1 MASTSKIEDIIDEI
15 EAYIDDCKPS
25 AFSTNKIVVN
35 RDELESLIQELR
47 TKTPDEIKK
56 YQRMIANREQILADA
71 KAKADE
77 IISQAQV
84 QTNELVSE
92 HQIMQQ
98 AYAQANE
105 VILIAQKNAQE
116 KIDRATE
123 DANNIRMGAIA
134 YTDELLA
141 NIQTIL
147 ANSIETTR
155 ARDEAFLNTMQV
167 YLDTV
172 NGNRA
177 ALVPDSLNDGD
188 SDPAAS
194 LDSTGEAAATAEPAL
209 APAEAQTSDVND
221 DDVIVVHDAAR
232 PMVTDESLSD
242 VICVCRKHG
251 NSMAIIDCVDTMY
264 AREDVGTSQVLE
276 RSMMVRGQTP
286 EAVTG
291 KRMREMYRAADEK
304 KIHDD
309 SISALQIALG
319 WKVYFAKGSEQN
331 IKLTRPTDLKFFEMW
346 LAAQK
351 KVQRKDSE

>member
-1 MASTSKIEDIIDEI
+1 MPNASKIEDIIDEI
-15 EAYIDDCKPS
+15 EAYIDDCKPT
-25 AFSTNKIVVN
+25 AFSTSKIVVN

-77 IISQAQV
+77 IISKAQI

-155 ARDEAFLNTMQV
+155 KHNETFLATMQT

-172 NGNRA
+172 DANRA
-177 ALVPDSLNDGD
+177 SLVPDSINEGNT
-188 SDPAAS
+188 DPASSAS
-194 LDSTGEAAATAEPAL
+194 ANEPATT
-209 APAEAQTSDVND
+209 AAETTTHSAISSAD
-221 DDVIVVHDAAR
+221 DDV
-232 PMVTDESLSD
+232 P
-242 VICVCRKHG
+242 
-251 NSMAIIDCVDTMY
+251 
-264 AREDVGTSQVLE
+264 
-276 RSMMVRGQTP
+276 
-286 EAVTG
+286 
-291 KRMREMYRAADEK
+291 
-304 KIHDD
+304 
-309 SISALQIALG
+309 ALDIPDQ
-319 WKVYFAKGSEQN
+319 
-331 IKLTRPTDLKFFEMW
+331 FFNKE
-346 LAAQK
+346 
-351 KVQRKDSE
+351 

>member
-56 YQRMIANREQILADA
+56 YQRMIANREPILADA

-147 ANSIETTR
+147 ANSIETTK

-188 SDPAAS
+188 ADPAAS
-194 LDSTGEAAATAEPAL
+194 LDSTGEAAATEPSFEQ
-209 APAEAQTSDVND
+209 AEAPSSND
-221 DDVIVVHDAAR
+221 DDDIPALD
-232 PMVTDESLSD
+232 
-242 VICVCRKHG
+242 I
-251 NSMAIIDCVDTMY
+251 
-264 AREDVGTSQVLE
+264 
-276 RSMMVRGQTP
+276 P
-286 EAVTG
+286 E
-291 KRMREMYRAADEK
+291 
-304 KIHDD
+304 
-309 SISALQIALG
+309 Q
-319 WKVYFAKGSEQN
+319 
-331 IKLTRPTDLKFFEMW
+331 FFNKE
-346 LAAQK
+346 
-351 KVQRKDSE
+351 

>member
-1 MASTSKIEDIIDEI
+1 MPNSSKIEDIIDEI

-25 AFSTNKIVVN
+25 AFSTSKIIVN
-35 RDELESLIQELR
+35 RDEIETLLQELR
-47 TKTPDEIKK
+47 TKTPEEIKK

-77 IISQAQV
+77 IISKAQI

-116 KIDRATE
+116 KLDRATE

-155 ARDEAFLNTMQV
+155 SRDESFLATMQT

-172 NGNRA
+172 DANRA
-177 ALVPDSLNDGD
+177 SLLPETIDEE
-188 SDPAAS
+188 PAATQTHES
-194 LDSTGEAAATAEPAL
+194 APVNEPKAAEPAN
-209 APAEAQTSDVND
+209 TSS
-221 DDVIVVHDAAR
+221 
-232 PMVTDESLSD
+232 ES
-242 VICVCRKHG
+242 
-251 NSMAIIDCVDTMY
+251 NSE
-264 AREDVGTSQVLE
+264 EDV
-276 RSMMVRGQTP
+276 P
-286 EAVTG
+286 
-291 KRMREMYRAADEK
+291 
-304 KIHDD
+304 
-309 SISALQIALG
+309 ALDIPD
-319 WKVYFAKGSEQN
+319 
-331 IKLTRPTDLKFFEMW
+331 TFFNKE
-346 LAAQK
+346 
-351 KVQRKDSE
+351 

>member
-1 MASTSKIEDIIDEI
+1 MANTSKIEDIIDEI

-25 AFSTNKIVVN
+25 AFSTSKIIVNK
-35 RDELESLIQELR
+35 DELESLLQELR
-47 TKTPDEIKK
+47 TKTPDEIRK

-77 IISQAQV
+77 IISQAQI

-141 NIQTIL
+141 NIQSIL

-155 ARDEAFLNTMQV
+155 TRTDTFLSTMQV

-172 NGNRA
+172 DANRA
-177 ALVPDSLNDGD
+177 SLVPDSLNDGD
-188 SDPAAS
+188 ADPASS
-194 LDSTGEAAATAEPAL
+194 LEATGEQAIQEEAPRTVESAPSEDEDIPAL
-209 APAEAQTSDVND
+209 D
-221 DDVIVVHDAAR
+221 I
-232 PMVTDESLSD
+232 
-242 VICVCRKHG
+242 
-251 NSMAIIDCVDTMY
+251 
-264 AREDVGTSQVLE
+264 
-276 RSMMVRGQTP
+276 P
-286 EAVTG
+286 E
-291 KRMREMYRAADEK
+291 
-304 KIHDD
+304 
-309 SISALQIALG
+309 Q
-319 WKVYFAKGSEQN
+319 
-331 IKLTRPTDLKFFEMW
+331 FFNKE
-346 LAAQK
+346 
-351 KVQRKDSE
+351 

>member
-1 MASTSKIEDIIDEI
+1 MANASKIEDIIDEI
-15 EAYIDDCKPS
+15 ENYIDECKPS
-25 AFSTNKIVVN
+25 AFSSSKIIVN
-35 RDELESLIQELR
+35 RDEIETLLQELR

-71 KAKADE
+71 RAKADE
-77 IISQAQV
+77 IINQAQI

-155 ARDEAFLNTMQV
+155 SRDESFLSTMQV

-172 NGNRA
+172 NANRA
-177 ALVPDSLNDGD
+177 SLVPDSLNDGD
-188 SDPAAS
+188 IDPASS
-194 LDSTGEAAATAEPAL
+194 LDATGEGAIAQEEEVKPSAPETAGASEESDDVPAL
-209 APAEAQTSDVND
+209 DIP
-221 DDVIVVHDAAR
+221 
-232 PMVTDESLSD
+232 
-242 VICVCRKHG
+242 
-251 NSMAIIDCVDTMY
+251 DT
-264 AREDVGTSQVLE
+264 
-276 RSMMVRGQTP
+276 
-286 EAVTG
+286 
-291 KRMREMYRAADEK
+291 
-304 KIHDD
+304 
-309 SISALQIALG
+309 
-319 WKVYFAKGSEQN
+319 
-331 IKLTRPTDLKFFEMW
+331 FFNKE
-346 LAAQK
+346 
-351 KVQRKDSE
+351 

>member
-25 AFSTNKIVVN
+25 AFSTSKIVVN
-35 RDELESLIQELR
+35 KDELESLLQELR
-47 TKTPDEIKK
+47 TKTPDEIRK

-77 IISQAQV
+77 IISQAQI

-147 ANSIETTR
+147 ANAIETTR
-155 ARDEAFLNTMQV
+155 SRDEAFLSTMQV

-177 ALVPDSLNDGD
+177 SLVPDSLNDGD

-194 LDSTGEAAATAEPAL
+194 LDSTGEQAAMASEPVNE
-209 APAEAQTSDVND
+209 APASNED
-221 DDVIVVHDAAR
+221 DDVPALDI
-232 PMVTDESLSD
+232 
-242 VICVCRKHG
+242 
-251 NSMAIIDCVDTMY
+251 
-264 AREDVGTSQVLE
+264 
-276 RSMMVRGQTP
+276 P
-286 EAVTG
+286 E
-291 KRMREMYRAADEK
+291 
-304 KIHDD
+304 
-309 SISALQIALG
+309 Q
-319 WKVYFAKGSEQN
+319 
-331 IKLTRPTDLKFFEMW
+331 FFNKE
-346 LAAQK
+346 
-351 KVQRKDSE
+351 

>member
-194 LDSTGEAAATAEPAL
+194 LDSTGEAVATAEPAL

-221 DDVIVVHDAAR
+221 DDVPALDI
-232 PMVTDESLSD
+232 
-242 VICVCRKHG
+242 
-251 NSMAIIDCVDTMY
+251 
-264 AREDVGTSQVLE
+264 
-276 RSMMVRGQTP
+276 P
-286 EAVTG
+286 E
-291 KRMREMYRAADEK
+291 
-304 KIHDD
+304 
-309 SISALQIALG
+309 Q
-319 WKVYFAKGSEQN
+319 
-331 IKLTRPTDLKFFEMW
+331 FFN
-346 LAAQK
+346 
-351 KVQRKDSE
+351 KD

>member
-35 RDELESLIQELR
+35 RDELESLLQELR

-77 IISQAQV
+77 IISQAQI

-147 ANSIETTR
+147 ANSIETTKSR
-155 ARDEAFLNTMQV
+155 TESFLSTMQV

-172 NGNRA
+172 DANRA
-177 ALVPDSLNDGD
+177 ALVPDSLNDGN
-188 SDPAAS
+188 SDPAAG
-194 LDSTGEAAATAEPAL
+194 LETATESTIADQAPKAEPA
-209 APAEAQTSDVND
+209 TSSD
-221 DDVIVVHDAAR
+221 DDDIPALD
-232 PMVTDESLSD
+232 
-242 VICVCRKHG
+242 I
-251 NSMAIIDCVDTMY
+251 
-264 AREDVGTSQVLE
+264 
-276 RSMMVRGQTP
+276 P
-286 EAVTG
+286 E
-291 KRMREMYRAADEK
+291 
-304 KIHDD
+304 
-309 SISALQIALG
+309 Q
-319 WKVYFAKGSEQN
+319 
-331 IKLTRPTDLKFFEMW
+331 FFNKE
-346 LAAQK
+346 
-351 KVQRKDSE
+351 

>member
-1 MASTSKIEDIIDEI
+1 MASASKIEDIIDEI

-35 RDELESLIQELR
+35 KDELESLLQELR
-47 TKTPDEIKK
+47 TKTPDEIRK

-147 ANSIETTR
+147 SNSIETTKSR
-155 ARDEAFLNTMQV
+155 TDTFLSTMQV

-172 NGNRA
+172 DANRA
-177 ALVPDSLNDGD
+177 SLVPETLDGNDTEAVETLNQSADVANNNLTEEAVN
-188 SDPAAS
+188 SNTAS
-194 LDSTGEAAATAEPAL
+194 SSSNEDEDLPAL
-209 APAEAQTSDVND
+209 D
-221 DDVIVVHDAAR
+221 I
-232 PMVTDESLSD
+232 
-242 VICVCRKHG
+242 
-251 NSMAIIDCVDTMY
+251 
-264 AREDVGTSQVLE
+264 
-276 RSMMVRGQTP
+276 P
-286 EAVTG
+286 E
-291 KRMREMYRAADEK
+291 
-304 KIHDD
+304 
-309 SISALQIALG
+309 Q
-319 WKVYFAKGSEQN
+319 
-331 IKLTRPTDLKFFEMW
+331 FFNKE
-346 LAAQK
+346 
-351 KVQRKDSE
+351 

>member
-1 MASTSKIEDIIDEI
+1 MASASKIEDIIDEI

-25 AFSTNKIVVN
+25 AFSTNKIIVN
-35 RDELESLIQELR
+35 KDELESLLQELR
-47 TKTPDEIKK
+47 TKTPDEIRK

-77 IISQAQV
+77 IISRAQV

-147 ANSIETTR
+147 SNSIETTR

-172 NGNRA
+172 DANRA
-177 ALVPDSLNDGD
+177 SLVPDSLNDGD
-188 SDPAAS
+188 DDPASS
-194 LDSTGEAAATAEPAL
+194 LEATGDSAMPEIKEEPKREAAS
-209 APAEAQTSDVND
+209 TSSNQD
-221 DDVIVVHDAAR
+221 DDVPALDI
-232 PMVTDESLSD
+232 
-242 VICVCRKHG
+242 
-251 NSMAIIDCVDTMY
+251 
-264 AREDVGTSQVLE
+264 
-276 RSMMVRGQTP
+276 P
-286 EAVTG
+286 E
-291 KRMREMYRAADEK
+291 
-304 KIHDD
+304 
-309 SISALQIALG
+309 Q
-319 WKVYFAKGSEQN
+319 
-331 IKLTRPTDLKFFEMW
+331 FFN
-346 LAAQK
+346 
-351 KVQRKDSE
+351 KD

>member
-188 SDPAAS
+188 ADPAAS
-194 LDSTGEAAATAEPAL
+194 LDSTGDAAAEAVADSATEAQSSNDEDDVPAL
-209 APAEAQTSDVND
+209 D
-221 DDVIVVHDAAR
+221 I
-232 PMVTDESLSD
+232 
-242 VICVCRKHG
+242 
-251 NSMAIIDCVDTMY
+251 
-264 AREDVGTSQVLE
+264 
-276 RSMMVRGQTP
+276 P
-286 EAVTG
+286 E
-291 KRMREMYRAADEK
+291 
-304 KIHDD
+304 
-309 SISALQIALG
+309 Q
-319 WKVYFAKGSEQN
+319 
-331 IKLTRPTDLKFFEMW
+331 FFNKE
-346 LAAQK
+346 
-351 KVQRKDSE
+351 

>member
-1 MASTSKIEDIIDEI
+1 MASASKIEDIIDEI

-35 RDELESLIQELR
+35 RDELESLLQELR

-71 KAKADE
+71 RQRADE

-147 ANSIETTR
+147 SNSIETTKNR
-155 ARDEAFLNTMQV
+155 TETFLSTMQV

-172 NGNRA
+172 DANRA
-177 ALVPDSLNDGD
+177 SLVPDSLNDGD
-188 SDPAAS
+188 SDPASS
-194 LDSTGEAAATAEPAL
+194 LEATGESAMAAKPVEEPKAEP
-209 APAEAQTSDVND
+209 TSAASSAD
-221 DDVIVVHDAAR
+221 DDVPALDI
-232 PMVTDESLSD
+232 
-242 VICVCRKHG
+242 
-251 NSMAIIDCVDTMY
+251 
-264 AREDVGTSQVLE
+264 
-276 RSMMVRGQTP
+276 P
-286 EAVTG
+286 E
-291 KRMREMYRAADEK
+291 
-304 KIHDD
+304 
-309 SISALQIALG
+309 Q
-319 WKVYFAKGSEQN
+319 
-331 IKLTRPTDLKFFEMW
+331 FFNKE
-346 LAAQK
+346 
-351 KVQRKDSE
+351 

>member
-1 MASTSKIEDIIDEI
+1 MANASKIEDIIDEI

-25 AFSTNKIVVN
+25 AFSTSKIIVNK
-35 RDELESLIQELR
+35 DEIESLLQELR
-47 TKTPDEIKK
+47 TKTPDEIRK

-71 KAKADE
+71 RAKADE
-77 IISQAQV
+77 IISQAQI

-155 ARDEAFLNTMQV
+155 SRSETFLSTMQV

-172 NGNRA
+172 DANRA
-177 ALVPDSLNDGD
+177 SLVPDSLNDGAT
-188 SDPAAS
+188 DPAAS
-194 LDSTGEAAATAEPAL
+194 LEPSVEAPIAEEPKVEAPRAVSSASSDDEVPAL
-209 APAEAQTSDVND
+209 D
-221 DDVIVVHDAAR
+221 I
-232 PMVTDESLSD
+232 
-242 VICVCRKHG
+242 
-251 NSMAIIDCVDTMY
+251 
-264 AREDVGTSQVLE
+264 
-276 RSMMVRGQTP
+276 P
-286 EAVTG
+286 E
-291 KRMREMYRAADEK
+291 
-304 KIHDD
+304 
-309 SISALQIALG
+309 Q
-319 WKVYFAKGSEQN
+319 
-331 IKLTRPTDLKFFEMW
+331 FFNKE
-346 LAAQK
+346 
-351 KVQRKDSE
+351 

>member
-1 MASTSKIEDIIDEI
+1 MASASKIEDIIDEI

-25 AFSTNKIVVN
+25 AFSTNKIIVN
-35 RDELESLIQELR
+35 KDELESLLQELR
-47 TKTPDEIKK
+47 TKTPDEIRK

-77 IISQAQV
+77 IISRAQV

-147 ANSIETTR
+147 SNSIETTR

-172 NGNRA
+172 DANRA
-177 ALVPDSLNDGD
+177 SLVPDSLNDGD
-188 SDPAAS
+188 DDPASS
-194 LDSTGEAAATAEPAL
+194 LEATGDGAMPEIKEEPKREAASASSN
-209 APAEAQTSDVND
+209 QD
-221 DDVIVVHDAAR
+221 DDVPALDI
-232 PMVTDESLSD
+232 
-242 VICVCRKHG
+242 
-251 NSMAIIDCVDTMY
+251 
-264 AREDVGTSQVLE
+264 
-276 RSMMVRGQTP
+276 P
-286 EAVTG
+286 E
-291 KRMREMYRAADEK
+291 
-304 KIHDD
+304 
-309 SISALQIALG
+309 Q
-319 WKVYFAKGSEQN
+319 
-331 IKLTRPTDLKFFEMW
+331 FFN
-346 LAAQK
+346 
-351 KVQRKDSE
+351 KD

>member
-1 MASTSKIEDIIDEI
+1 MPNASKIEDIIDEI
-15 EAYIDDCKPS
+15 EAYIDDCKPT
-25 AFSTNKIVVN
+25 AFSTSKIVVN

-77 IISQAQV
+77 IISKAQI

-155 ARDEAFLNTMQV
+155 KHNEVFLATMQT

-172 NGNRA
+172 DANRA
-177 ALVPDSLNDGD
+177 SLVPDSINEGN
-188 SDPAAS
+188 SDPASTAS
-194 LDSTGEAAATAEPAL
+194 ANEPA
-209 APAEAQTSDVND
+209 APAAEASSQSAITSAD
-221 DDVIVVHDAAR
+221 
-232 PMVTDESLSD
+232 
-242 VICVCRKHG
+242 
-251 NSMAIIDCVDTMY
+251 
-264 AREDVGTSQVLE
+264 EDV
-276 RSMMVRGQTP
+276 P
-286 EAVTG
+286 
-291 KRMREMYRAADEK
+291 
-304 KIHDD
+304 
-309 SISALQIALG
+309 ALDIPDQ
-319 WKVYFAKGSEQN
+319 
-331 IKLTRPTDLKFFEMW
+331 FFNKE
-346 LAAQK
+346 
-351 KVQRKDSE
+351 

>member
-1 MASTSKIEDIIDEI
+1 MPNTSKIEDIIDEI

-25 AFSTNKIVVN
+25 AFSASKIIVN

-77 IISQAQV
+77 IISKAQI

-141 NIQTIL
+141 NIQNIL
-147 ANSIETTR
+147 ANSIETAKNRNET
-155 ARDEAFLNTMQV
+155 FLATMQT

-172 NGNRA
+172 DANRA
-177 ALVPDSLNDGD
+177 SLVPDSINEGN
-188 SDPAAS
+188 SDPAS
-194 LDSTGEAAATAEPAL
+194 VATANESPAIQEDTTIQSSSNGEEETPAL
-209 APAEAQTSDVND
+209 DIPDQ
-221 DDVIVVHDAAR
+221 
-232 PMVTDESLSD
+232 
-242 VICVCRKHG
+242 
-251 NSMAIIDCVDTMY
+251 
-264 AREDVGTSQVLE
+264 
-276 RSMMVRGQTP
+276 
-286 EAVTG
+286 
-291 KRMREMYRAADEK
+291 
-304 KIHDD
+304 
-309 SISALQIALG
+309 
-319 WKVYFAKGSEQN
+319 
-331 IKLTRPTDLKFFEMW
+331 FFNKE
-346 LAAQK
+346 
-351 KVQRKDSE
+351 

>member
-1 MASTSKIEDIIDEI
+1 MPNASKIEDIIDEI
-15 EAYIDDCKPS
+15 EAYIDDCKPT
-25 AFSTNKIVVN
+25 AFSTSKIIVN

-77 IISQAQV
+77 IISQAQI

-155 ARDEAFLNTMQV
+155 SRNETFLATMQT
-167 YLDTV
+167 YMDTV
-172 NGNRA
+172 DANRA
-177 ALVPDSLNDGD
+177 SLFPDSLNEGNIDT
-188 SDPAAS
+188 SSAASNEAPVAETHETIQPAAS
-194 LDSTGEAAATAEPAL
+194 NNEEEDVPAL
-209 APAEAQTSDVND
+209 DIPDQ
-221 DDVIVVHDAAR
+221 
-232 PMVTDESLSD
+232 
-242 VICVCRKHG
+242 
-251 NSMAIIDCVDTMY
+251 
-264 AREDVGTSQVLE
+264 
-276 RSMMVRGQTP
+276 
-286 EAVTG
+286 
-291 KRMREMYRAADEK
+291 
-304 KIHDD
+304 
-309 SISALQIALG
+309 
-319 WKVYFAKGSEQN
+319 
-331 IKLTRPTDLKFFEMW
+331 FFNKE
-346 LAAQK
+346 
-351 KVQRKDSE
+351 

>member
-1 MASTSKIEDIIDEI
+1 MPNASKIEDIIDEI

-25 AFSTNKIVVN
+25 AFSTNKIIVN
-35 RDELESLIQELR
+35 RDEIESLIQELR

-71 KAKADE
+71 KAKADD

-155 ARDEAFLNTMQV
+155 SRNDTFLATMQT

-172 NGNRA
+172 DANRA
-177 ALVPDSLNDGD
+177 SLVPEQFNDVDIDTVGASEASHESSYVSEAQSQGAITADDDS
-188 SDPAAS
+188 PS
-194 LDSTGEAAATAEPAL
+194 LDIPD
-209 APAEAQTSDVND
+209 Q
-221 DDVIVVHDAAR
+221 
-232 PMVTDESLSD
+232 
-242 VICVCRKHG
+242 
-251 NSMAIIDCVDTMY
+251 
-264 AREDVGTSQVLE
+264 
-276 RSMMVRGQTP
+276 
-286 EAVTG
+286 
-291 KRMREMYRAADEK
+291 
-304 KIHDD
+304 
-309 SISALQIALG
+309 
-319 WKVYFAKGSEQN
+319 
-331 IKLTRPTDLKFFEMW
+331 FFNKE
-346 LAAQK
+346 
-351 KVQRKDSE
+351 

>member
-1 MASTSKIEDIIDEI
+1 MASKIEDIIDEI
-15 EAYIDDCKPS
+15 EAYIDECKPS

-35 RDELESLIQELR
+35 KDDLESLLQELR
-47 TKTPDEIKK
+47 TKTPEEIRK

-71 KAKADE
+71 RAKADE

-155 ARDEAFLNTMQV
+155 SRNETFLATMQT

-172 NGNRA
+172 DANRV
-177 ALVPDSLNDGD
+177 ALMP
-188 SDPAAS
+188 
-194 LDSTGEAAATAEPAL
+194 EATVEPTPVVAEP
-209 APAEAQTSDVND
+209 EVNVQPTKSQVEQPVSQED
-221 DDVIVVHDAAR
+221 DDLPALDI
-232 PMVTDESLSD
+232 P
-242 VICVCRKHG
+242 
-251 NSMAIIDCVDTMY
+251 DT
-264 AREDVGTSQVLE
+264 
-276 RSMMVRGQTP
+276 
-286 EAVTG
+286 
-291 KRMREMYRAADEK
+291 
-304 KIHDD
+304 
-309 SISALQIALG
+309 
-319 WKVYFAKGSEQN
+319 
-331 IKLTRPTDLKFFEMW
+331 FFNKE
-346 LAAQK
+346 
-351 KVQRKDSE
+351 